1 MKKIII
7 ITIILIGI
15 PFLIVMNYKDQKE
28 LSKKEEKLIKLDYI
42 SNIIVRIKRVN
53 KDRIDNVRLEEY
65 VVGVVAGEMPVSFE
79 IEALK
84 AQAVASRSYVLKKIV
99 DNKDNSYDVV
109 DTTSNQVYLDE
120 DDMKKKWQDNYVT
133 YVNKIRSAVN
143 DTASL
148 YLEYDG
154 EIANTMFFSTSN
166 GYTED
171 CSVVFKEDIPYLK
184 SVDST
189 WDSEVS
195 STFQY
200 TEDMSIQEFYE
211 KLGLKYNET
220 LKVEILERSSS
231 NRIIKLKIND
241 VEFSGRDI
249 YNKLKIRSTD
259 FTIEQIGSNIKITT
273 KGFGHGVGMS
283 QYGALGMAREGYT
296 YDQILEHYYQGTNLK
311 KIEN

>member
-259 FTIEQIGSNIKITT
+259 FTIEQIGSNVKITT

>member
-1 MKKIII
+1 MKW
-7 ITIILIGI
+7 G
-15 PFLIVMNYKDQKE
+15 F
-28 LSKKEEKLIKLDYI
+28 
-42 SNIIVRIKRVN
+42 VR
-53 KDRIDNVRLEEY
+53 
-65 VVGVVAGEMPVSFE
+65 
-79 IEALK
+79 
-84 AQAVASRSYVLKKIV
+84 
-99 DNKDNSYDVV
+99 
-109 DTTSNQVYLDE
+109 
-120 DDMKKKWQDNYVT
+120 DDDK
-133 YVNKIRSAVN
+133 N
-143 DTASL
+143 DSL
-148 YLEYDG
+148 YFC
-154 EIANTMFFSTSN
+154 NT
-166 GYTED
+166 E
-171 CSVVFKEDIPYLK
+171 
-184 SVDST
+184 
-189 WDSEVS
+189 
-195 STFQY
+195 Y

>member
-53 KDRIDNVRLEEY
+53 KDRVDNVRLEEY

-84 AQAVASRSYVLKKIV
+84 AQAVASRSYVLKKIA

-120 DDMKKKWQDNYVT
+120 DYMKKKWQDNYVT

>member
-42 SNIIVRIKRVN
+42 SNIIVGIKRVN
-53 KDRIDNVRLEEY
+53 KDIVDNVRLEEY

-84 AQAVASRSYVLKKIV
+84 AQAVASRSYVLKKIA